1 MINTIRIKCP
11 DTDISKE
18 ERINIIVEKEFRPW
32 LLEPML
38 KRIIQIFDPSLDFND
53 TEKTCEI
60 LYKIKKFVEE
70 HWDYRKKQREA
81 TTQEGEAARWL
92 LQSEQII
99 EENSKE
105 IIECAQK
112 LGLIGV
118 EETVLKKVDY
128 ILPLGGAR
136 MSNLRRTE
144 LARQIIDKNR
154 LTNTKVVALSGM
166 RPLNES
172 EMAGYI
178 DTYAPNA
185 KFEFEAISTGLELA
199 FKCGKLYEEEKN
211 EPVNPNACYVL
222 RHYKNSY
229 IGNDIYSIAAPSSEP
244 EKRRANSADCFEFFF
259 QKFNIPKGTH
269 LLNSTSQIYCSYQQI
284 RALAFAIKYDVVF
297 DTVGFP
303 FALNNPDGTVDPMQL
318 SKPVNY
324 LQELK
329 SSVDAMYDFV
339 KEFLN

>member
-1 MINTIRIKCP
+1 MIDVIRIKCP
-11 DTDISKE
+11 ETTVSKD
-18 ERINIIVEKEFRPW
+18 ERINIIVEKEFRSW
-32 LLEPML
+32 LLEPLL
-38 KRIIQIFDPSLDFND
+38 KRTIQIFDPSLDFNGTD
-53 TEKTCEI
+53 ETCEI
-60 LYKIKKFVEE
+60 IYKLKKFVEE

-99 EENSKE
+99 EENSDE
-105 IIECAQK
+105 IIECARK
-112 LGLIGV
+112 LGLIGI

-154 LTNTKVVALSGM
+154 LTKTKVVALSGM
-166 RPLNES
+166 RPLNDS

-178 DTYAPNA
+178 DTYAPKA
-185 KFEFEAISTGLELA
+185 KFEFDAISTGLELA
-199 FKCGKLYEEEKN
+199 FQCGQTYEEEKN
-211 EPVNPNACYVL
+211 DPTNPNACYVL

-229 IGNDIYSIAAPSSEP
+229 IGNDIYSIAAPSTEP

-259 QKFNIPKGTH
+259 EKFDIPKGTH
-269 LLNSTSQIYCSYQQI
+269 ILNSTSQIYCSYQQI
-284 RALAFAIKYDVVF
+284 RALSFAIKYDVVF

-303 FALNNPDGTVDPMQL
+303 FALNNPNGNAESMQL

-324 LQELK
+324 LQEFK
-329 SSVDAMYDFV
+329 SSIDAMYDFV
-339 KEFLN
+339 NEFLN